1 MLNSSRKIGAS
12 KEQVKREN
20 EETQN
25 SAAFSSTA
33 YEDDD
38 MLS

>member
-1 MLNSSRKIGAS
+1 MSSRKIGAS
-12 KEQVKREN
+12 KEQAKREN
-20 EETQN
+20 EEMQDNT
-25 SAAFSSTA
+25 AYSSTA